1 VELIDDDL
9 NDPQKKKYEF
19 NIQVKPPIVV
29 LKEFEVVEERTVNI
43 TVTESNVVVEKEKEK
58 PVFKIESLDY
68 LGLMQVSF
76 SQNMHV
82 VEDLTSFSITNIGLE
97 VLHSESSEQDESDEN
112 YDASKFDFEWVVTEF
127 TNKSMTIQMTFTT
140 PEYVSAG
147 L

>member
-1 VELIDDDL
+1 MELIDDDL

-58 PVFKIESLDY
+58 PVFKIQSLDY

-97 VLHSESSEQDESDEN
+97 VLHSESSE
-112 YDASKFDFEWVVTEF
+112 
-127 TNKSMTIQMTFTT
+127 
-140 PEYVSAG
+140 
-147 L
+147 